1 MYRGL
6 FIFVTLS
13 KARARSQRFL
23 SQRRNSCFQDD
34 AVSSAWLVCFRH
46 VGLWLG
52 IFDMFCHYMLSSGG
66 LAGRFCPMVQL
77 ASATHMAAGGNL
89 SRLRFGRL
97 CICSFQPRSK
107 VPPQDRR
114 FWPPKQ
120 GSKSKASNQAAFIG
134 LPCKWT
140 CTAFFWPRQLTDRAI
155 LAIRQTQ
162 EKNYLEAVEANYL
175 SYCNL
180 WNTSFNLS
188 YTQSA
193 PYWKPSKKGGEGGR
207 EGGRCQLVFGFWR
220 QLVFGSWFLVLGFWL
235 VESQVKSSS
244 ELAKFAIETVF
255 SGWFWHKLG
264 YLVSLCQVA
273 TCQLPCQSLRACWW
287 STTLP
292 RRFSTA
298 RPGRFGPRTATSVA
312 QLELCQQHLQAL
324 ERRHCCWERQFC
336 QEHERQNGQLVPPRD
351 NPGNFMFNA
360 ENLQKHQVTL
370 EEFPELSQY
379 QVVYAWEF
387 SDALEYEEPK
397 VQTVKKGCVT
407 WMKLCAGS

>member
-1 MYRGL
+1 MY
-6 FIFVTLS
+6 
-13 KARARSQRFL
+13 
-23 SQRRNSCFQDD
+23 CD
-34 AVSSAWLVCFRH
+34 W
-46 VGLWLG
+46 
-52 IFDMFCHYMLSSGG
+52 
-66 LAGRFCPMVQL
+66 
-77 ASATHMAAGGNL
+77 NL
-89 SRLRFGRL
+89 
-97 CICSFQPRSK
+97 
-107 VPPQDRR
+107 
-114 FWPPKQ
+114 PKQ
-120 GSKSKASNQAAFIG
+120 
-134 LPCKWT
+134 L
-140 CTAFFWPRQLTDRAI
+140 
-155 LAIRQTQ
+155 QTH
-162 EKNYLEAVEANYL
+162 YLEAVEANYL
-175 SYCNL
+175 SYCKL

-336 QEHERQNGQLVPPRD
+336 QEHWWLLKGRMANLSHLETTQAISCSTQRICRSTKWHLRSSLSWANTRWCMRGSSLMPWSMKSRRCRLWRKAASHGWSFALVLRFLGFWLKGFRFLVLGSRVRH
-351 NPGNFMFNA
+351 GNAMAF
-360 ENLQKHQVTL
+360 Q
-370 EEFPELSQY
+370 S
-379 QVVYAWEF
+379 
-387 SDALEYEEPK
+387 EPWLG
-397 VQTVKKGCVT
+397 TT
-407 WMKLCAGS
+407 GSARP